1 MAEWLAYSYK
11 TTNGDF
17 RVTEIVNLILD
28 GGDYHYYLLMKNG
41 YKTIDV
47 LDILSDEMGIDF
59 QKMSYAGLKDEDA
72 ITTQYIAIKDYQID
86 KYYKNDGDKTFSLTY
101 VGSANEPMQIGKLQ
115 GNSFRIR
122 LRNLDLDVAEKVC
135 DKEKHSFTIINY
147 FDIQRFGMPGLP
159 KLSHKIG
166 DSLLLGDYDLALSK
180 MLESGNIN
188 KSIYVKWKENSKEYF
203 DNIDNRRKNFF
214 LSAYDAFLWNR
225 KIANIIGK
233 YIVNGVSFKKE
244 GIEFL
249 YASKI
254 NDLVRNMLDESNI
267 LWHRYDEK
275 GDIFEKQSFR
285 QPYLEVI
292 YRASDIMLDDI
303 NLEKYMLDVDFVL
316 PAGSYAT
323 NVIDQIMNSIES
335 DVKLETY
342 QVNNSHLD

>member
-1 MAEWLAYSYK
+1 MRTS
-11 TTNGDF
+11 
-17 RVTEIVNLILD
+17 
-28 GGDYHYYLLMKNG
+28 
-41 YKTIDV
+41 
-47 LDILSDEMGIDF
+47 
-59 QKMSYAGLKDEDA
+59 
-72 ITTQYIAIKDYQID
+72 
-86 KYYKNDGDKTFSLTY
+86 
-101 VGSANEPMQIGKLQ
+101 
-115 GNSFRIR
+115 
-122 LRNLDLDVAEKVC
+122 
-135 DKEKHSFTIINY
+135 
-147 FDIQRFGMPGLP
+147 
-159 KLSHKIG
+159 
-166 DSLLLGDYDLALSK
+166 
-180 MLESGNIN
+180 
-188 KSIYVKWKENSKEYF
+188 
-203 DNIDNRRKNFF
+203 
-214 LSAYDAFLWNR
+214 AFLWNR

-342 QVNNSHLD
+342 QVNNSHLEKSIRS